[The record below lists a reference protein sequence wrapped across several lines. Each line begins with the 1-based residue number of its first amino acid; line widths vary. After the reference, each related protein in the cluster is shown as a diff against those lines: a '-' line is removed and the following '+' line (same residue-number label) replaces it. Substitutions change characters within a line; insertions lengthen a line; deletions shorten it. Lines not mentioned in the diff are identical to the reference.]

1 ESDVWAGCWT
11 WALGFSWINGSKPA
25 IVPFWGVRVICR
37 GGNTPPLLRASGLLE
52 HPDRSQDEDQ
62 QYGTADGDDEA
73 DDGATFLKAQ
83 QPGNPEAEYRADDAD
98 DDVGNQPHLL
108 VGLHDD
114 AGQPADNTADD
125 QSHYPTHGP
134 TSRCDEMYGPVK
146 QQIRQAAGEGLPI
159 LVNAMGRQSER
170 CNEVHIR
177 SPHQGRPHRR
187 GIR

>member
-1 ESDVWAGCWT
+1 MGTRLQLDKRIKAGNCT
-11 WALGFSWINGSKPA
+11 LLGSAGHLS
-25 IVPFWGVRVICR
+25 R
-37 GGNTPPLLRASGLLE
+37 GEHPPLLRASGLLE

-108 VGLHDD
+108 IGLHDD

-134 TSRCDEMYGPVK
+134 TSRCDENVLTSKAADPPVC
-146 QQIRQAAGEGLPI
+146 L
-159 LVNAMGRQSER
+159 
-170 CNEVHIR
+170 
-177 SPHQGRPHRR
+177 
-187 GIR
+187 